1 MLVSPPS
8 APGLGG
14 PPFGSKLPSVPVIAP
29 ASTNGFVK
37 TMANMTTAE
46 IKSHALESVQRE
58 SRGATTISLIKTARR
73 LYDQGKEYD
82 ARSDLKA
89 ALSAYVKAACLI
101 KGATESTEMQ
111 AEKSSGV
118 VHKEFNDFKPTLNDL
133 ISRTKIVEDKL
144 KATEV
149 QASSAGDGPIHKY
162 GGSLADRL
170 QALRD
175 NGLAVNTT
183 SKRLSLQHTSPVQ
196 SPSSPSRAGRHPQ
209 PPPPPPAPSTSLSV
223 AAPSGSPPSPHSL
236 VSPSSFGPPSPS
248 STPSSSPL
256 SSQYN
261 LSEFTQTFPPI
272 DELDETPVFQL
283 PSVPTGISNSSSRSS
298 RDGRNGLSPVST
310 GFSVGSPHKSP
321 SPLKSPTPLP
331 HVMRNFTNPI
341 ERPSSTPVT
350 PMMNSFTSRPGS
362 PTKTTATLKP
372 SNLSSSST
380 SPIPNGYPT
389 YTSPLLN
396 GSSSPAPLINGKSV
410 SNSLFPKDLMG
421 LPTGAK
427 LLLIDVRDRADFQ
440 REHIKRD
447 AVICIEPTILRRKS
461 INATSLME
469 ALIISPPSEVSL
481 FANREKF
488 DYVVLYDWNSTSFG
502 PLDSPLSVLVQTIYE
517 REFTRMLKHAPIIL
531 VGGLEAWK
539 KEFGEAEV
547 TKGDGE
553 VVKPSPPSTSTETF
567 ALATPTPQP
576 SAKNPF
582 ANGTIPSALSS
593 SSGGANSTEQHQVW
607 TPARSRADT
616 NPSNNYIREHRP
628 TYSLDQ
634 AYNHVRSPAE
644 VTYPS
649 RPQPSEGPSQLV
661 RRPALSRPAPSSS
674 PPSTRI
680 PDSFASPP
688 MSPSISGFN
697 GIPPT
702 NGMPPVSYPNFPRHI
717 SPASPQPFLPDIASP
732 PQASINSS
740 LSRRRSDYIDQTQ
753 EALAGLHGSQRG
765 PIDYPDLATTRPLIR
780 PPPAAASSALER
792 QDNRPRISR
801 QQSFSSPTN
810 ILTPQTGAIVQSPS
824 LPAHTN
830 SLSYWSDVQIG
841 MSGLKNLGNTC
852 YMNAPIQCLS
862 ATVPFARF
870 FTDGRWKHDIN
881 KYNKLGTNG
890 KLSGAFAKVLYDMW
904 GQDLPYLTPMD
915 FRRTIA
921 QLQSQYA
928 GTEQHDSQEFLSFLL
943 DGIHEDLNR
952 VTLKPPAVT
961 LTPQEE
967 AEMEKLPACIASDRE
982 WSRWMSRNN
991 SVIAD
996 YFQGQFRNQLQCMT
1010 CSTTSTTYNVFS
1022 ILQLP
1027 IPSGKRVTL
1036 QQCLDALFNDEILEK
1051 DDAWDCPKCKTKR
1064 KALKKLSLA
1073 RSPPILLIHLKRFEA
1088 NGRFSDKIDTF
1099 VEFPLKDLDMTS
1111 RMPLPPHNEALLNG
1125 GVVMSP
1131 NDPRRQIPPY
1141 KYDLYGVTNHT
1152 GNLSSGH
1159 YTALVR
1165 SSGRWNYC
1173 DDSSIKTVD
1182 DRDVVSQKAYVLFYK
1197 RKA

>member
-1 MLVSPPS
+1 
-8 APGLGG
+8 
-14 PPFGSKLPSVPVIAP
+14 
-29 ASTNGFVK
+29 
-37 TMANMTTAE
+37 MANMTTAE
-46 IKSHALESVQRE
+46 IKSQALESVQRE
-58 SRGATTISLIKTARR
+58 TRGAAPINLIKTARR

-82 ARSDLKA
+82 AVGDLKS
-89 ALSAYVKAACLI
+89 ALSAYVKAASLI
-101 KGATESTEMQ
+101 KGATDSAEMR
-111 AEKSSGV
+111 AERGGGV
-118 VHKEFNDFKPTLNDL
+118 VHKEFNDFKPILNDL
-133 ISRTKIVEDKL
+133 IPRTKIVEEKL

-149 QASSAGDGPIHKY
+149 QASSPGDGPIHKY

-175 NGLAVNTT
+175 NGLTVNTT
-183 SKRLSLQHTSPVQ
+183 SKRLSLQQTSPVQ
-196 SPSSPSRAGRHPQ
+196 SPPSPSRAVRHSQ
-209 PPPPPPAPSTSLSV
+209 PPPLPAPSTSLSV
-223 AAPSGSPPSPHSL
+223 AAPSVSPPSPHSL

-261 LSEFTQTFPPI
+261 ISEFTQTFPPI
-272 DELDETPVFQL
+272 DELDEGPAFQL

-298 RDGRNGLSPVST
+298 KDSRNGLSPVST
-310 GFSVGSPHKSP
+310 GFSVGSPHKSS
-321 SPLKSPTPLP
+321 SPLKSPSPLP
-331 HVMRNFTNPI
+331 HVLRNFTNPI
-341 ERPSSTPVT
+341 ERPSSTPIT
-350 PMMNSFTSRPGS
+350 PIVNSFTSRPGS
-362 PTKTTATLKP
+362 PSKSTASLKP

-380 SPIPNGYPT
+380 SPVPNGHPSYA
-389 YTSPLLN
+389 SPLLN
-396 GSSSPAPLINGKSV
+396 GSLSPAPLINGKSV

-421 LPTGAK
+421 LPPGAK

-440 REHIKRD
+440 KEHIKRD
-447 AVICIEPTILRRKS
+447 AVICLEPTILRRKS

-539 KEFGEAEV
+539 KEFGDAEV

-553 VVKPSPPSTSTETF
+553 VVKPVPLPSTESFT
-567 ALATPTPQP
+567 LANAPMAQP

-582 ANGTIPSALSS
+582 ANGAIPSVLSS
-593 SSGGANSTEQHQVW
+593 SSAGPNFIEQRQVW

-616 NPSNNYIREHRP
+616 NPNNNTVREHRP

-634 AYNHVRSPAE
+634 TYNHVRSPAE
-644 VTYPS
+644 ITYPS
-649 RPQPSEGPSQLV
+649 RPQPSDGPSQLV
-661 RRPALSRPAPSSS
+661 RRPALSRPGAPSSS
-674 PPSTRI
+674 FTRTS
-680 PDSFASPP
+680 DSLVSPP
-688 MSPSISGFN
+688 MSPSISGVN
-697 GIPPT
+697 GIPIT
-702 NGMPPVSYPNFPRHI
+702 NGMSPISYPNFTRHV
-717 SPASPQPFLPDIASP
+717 SPAPQQPFVPDIASP
-732 PQASINSS
+732 PLASINSS

-753 EALAGLHGSQRG
+753 EALAGLHDSQLG
-765 PIDYPDLATTRPLIR
+765 PIDYPELTTARPLIR
-780 PPPAAASSALER
+780 PPPAAASSALDR

-801 QQSFSSPTN
+801 QQSFPSPPAS
-810 ILTPQTGAIVQSPS
+810 LTSQTGVAVQSPS

-830 SLSYWSDVQIG
+830 SLSYWSDVEIG

-881 KYNKLGTNG
+881 KYNRLGTNG
-890 KLSGAFAKVLYDMW
+890 KLSGAFAKVLHDLW

-915 FRRTIA
+915 FRKTIA
-921 QLQSQYA
+921 QLQPQYA

-952 VTLKPPAVT
+952 VNLKPPAVT
-961 LTPQEE
+961 LTPQQE

-1036 QQCLDALFNDEILEK
+1036 QQCLNALFNEEILDK

-1064 KALKKLSLA
+1064 KASKKLSLA

-1099 VEFPLKDLDMTS
+1099 VEFPLKDLDLTS
-1111 RMPLPPHNEALLNG
+1111 RMPVPPNHEALLNG

-1131 NDPRRQIPPY
+1131 NDPRRQMPPY
-1141 KYDLYGVTNHT
+1141 KYDLYGVTNHI

-1165 SSGRWNYC
+1165 SSGRWKYC

>member
-1 MLVSPPS
+1 MAPASTNGLVKTMAYTTVAEIKNRALESIQEEMGGASTISLIKMARRLYDQGKEYDDRSDLKAALSAYVKATSLANEADRDAGVVHEGFDDIKPMHNDLLSRTELIEDKLKAMEVQTSRDRIRETEEGRGTGLQGHIRSLLLPSRAIGLRGPLMLVSPPS

-14 PPFGSKLPSVPVIAP
+14 PPFGSKLPTVPVIAP
-29 ASTNGFVK
+29 ASTNRLVK
-37 TMANMTTAE
+37 TMANMTVAE
-46 IKSHALESVQRE
+46 IKNHALESVQRE
-58 SRGATTISLIKTARR
+58 SRGATTINLIKTARR
-73 LYDQGKEYD
+73 LYDQGREYD

-89 ALSAYVKAACLI
+89 ALSAY
-101 KGATESTEMQ
+101 
-111 AEKSSGV
+111 AEKSTGV
-118 VHKEFNDFKPTLNDL
+118 VHKEFNDFRPTLNDL
-133 ISRTKIVEDKL
+133 ISRTKIVEEKL

-149 QASSAGDGPIHKY
+149 QAPIPSDGPIHKY
-162 GGSLADRL
+162 GGSLATIASCTVTVIIQSRWSSFPIATTTDII
-170 QALRD
+170 D
-175 NGLAVNTT
+175 VAVGHSTIQIT
-183 SKRLSLQHTSPVQ
+183 SFISLFSV
-196 SPSSPSRAGRHPQ
+196 ACFD
-209 PPPPPPAPSTSLSV
+209 AVILSV
-223 AAPSGSPPSPHSL
+223 VVAI
-236 VSPSSFGPPSPS
+236 
-248 STPSSSPL
+248 
-256 SSQYN
+256 
-261 LSEFTQTFPPI
+261 FPPI
-272 DELDETPVFQL
+272 DELDETSSFQL
-283 PSVPTGISNSSSRSS
+283 PSVPTGISTSSSRSS
-298 RDGRNGLSPVST
+298 KDGRNGLSPVST

-321 SPLKSPTPLP
+321 SPLKSPTPLQRAT
-331 HVMRNFTNPI
+331 RNSTNPI
-341 ERPSSTPVT
+341 EKPSNTTLITPII
-350 PMMNSFTSRPGS
+350 NSSTSRPGS
-362 PTKTTATLKP
+362 LSKTKATFKP

-380 SPIPNGYPT
+380 SPAPNGYPT
-389 YTSPLLN
+389 YASPLLN
-396 GSSSPAPLINGKSV
+396 GSSSPAPLINGKS
-410 SNSLFPKDLMG
+410 
-421 LPTGAK
+421 

-469 ALIISPPSEVSL
+469 ALVISPPSEVSL
-481 FANREKF
+481 FANRENF

-502 PLDSPLSVLVQTIYE
+502 SLNSPLSVLVQTIYE

-553 VVKPSPPSTSTETF
+553 VAKPPPSSTSTETF
-567 ALATPTPQP
+567 ASANPPILQP

-582 ANGTIPSALSS
+582 ANGTIPSALPS
-593 SSGGANSTEQHQVW
+593 SSGGASYTEHHQVW
-607 TPARSRADT
+607 TPGRSRADT
-616 NPSNNYIREHRP
+616 NPSNNHPSP
-628 TYSLDQ
+628 TLRG
-634 AYNHVRSPAE
+634 A
-644 VTYPS
+644 
-649 RPQPSEGPSQLV
+649 
-661 RRPALSRPAPSSS
+661 
-674 PPSTRI
+674 STI
-680 PDSFASPP
+680 GEKTGA
-688 MSPSISGFN
+688 ISTTAFF
-697 GIPPT
+697 
-702 NGMPPVSYPNFPRHI
+702 VSYLYPDTRLFCI
-717 SPASPQPFLPDIASP
+717 SPYVSINFNPFLPDIASP

-740 LSRRRSDYIDQTQ
+740 LPRRRSDYIDQTQ

-765 PIDYPDLATTRPLIR
+765 PIDYPDLVTSRPLIR

-792 QDNRPRISR
+792 QDNRPRNK
-801 QQSFSSPTN
+801 SST
-810 ILTPQTGAIVQSPS
+810 
-824 LPAHTN
+824 
-830 SLSYWSDVQIG
+830 IG
-841 MSGLKNLGNTC
+841 MSGLKNLGSTG

-870 FTDGRWKHDIN
+870 FTGVDGRWKHDIN
-881 KYNKLGTNG
+881 NHNKLGTNG
-890 KLSGAFAKVLYDMW
+890 RLSGAFAKVLYDMW
-904 GQDLPYLTPMD
+904 GQDLPYLTPID
-915 FRRTIA
+915 FR
-921 QLQSQYA
+921 SQYA
-928 GTEQHDSQEFLSFLL
+928 STEQHDSQEFLSFLL

-952 VTLKPPAVT
+952 VTLKPPTVT

-967 AEMEKLPACIASDRE
+967 AEMEKLPPCIASDRE

-1027 IPSGKRVTL
+1027 IPSGRQVTL

-1051 DDAWDCPKCKTKR
+1051 DDACTITADSAHTFE
-1064 KALKKLSLA
+1064 
-1073 RSPPILLIHLKRFEA
+1073 RFEA

-1173 DDSSIKTVD
+1173 DDSSIKTVE

>member
-1 MLVSPPS
+1 M
-8 APGLGG
+8 
-14 PPFGSKLPSVPVIAP
+14 AP
-29 ASTNGFVK
+29 ASTNGLVK
-37 TMANMTTAE
+37 TMANMTVAE
-46 IKSHALESVQRE
+46 IKNHALESVQRP
-58 SRGATTISLIKTARR
+58 INLIKTARR
-73 LYDQGKEYD
+73 LYDQGREYD

-89 ALSAYVKAACLI
+89 ALSAYVKAASLI
-101 KGATESTEMQ
+101 KCATESTEMQ
-111 AEKSSGV
+111 AEKSTGV
-118 VHKEFNDFKPTLNDL
+118 TLNDL
-133 ISRTKIVEDKL
+133 ISRTKIVEEKL

-149 QASSAGDGPIHKY
+149 QAPIPSDGPIHKY

-183 SKRLSLQHTSPVQ
+183 SKRLSLQQSPPVQ
-196 SPSSPSRAGRHPQ
+196 SPSSPSRAGRHSQ
-209 PPPPPPAPSTSLSV
+209 PPPPPTSSTSLSV
-223 AAPSGSPPSPHSL
+223 TAPYGSPPSPHSL
-236 VSPSSFGPPSPS
+236 VSPSSFGPPSPA

-272 DELDETPVFQL
+272 DELDETPSFQL
-283 PSVPTGISNSSSRSS
+283 PSVPTGISTSSSRSS
-298 RDGRNGLSPVST
+298 KDGRNGLSPVST

-331 HVMRNFTNPI
+331 HVMRNFTDPI
-341 ERPSSTPVT
+341 GRPSSTPVT

-380 SPIPNGYPT
+380 SPAPNGYPT
-389 YTSPLLN
+389 YASPLLN

-469 ALIISPPSEVSL
+469 ALVISPTSEVSL

-502 PLDSPLSVLVQTIYE
+502 SLNSPLSVLVQTIYE

-553 VVKPSPPSTSTETF
+553 VARPPPSSTSTETF
-567 ALATPTPQP
+567 ASANPPILQP

-582 ANGTIPSALSS
+582 ANGTIPSALPS
-593 SSGGANSTEQHQVW
+593 SSGGASSTEQHQVW
-607 TPARSRADT
+607 TPGRSRADT
-616 NPSNNYIREHRP
+616 NPSNNHVREHRP

-634 AYNHVRSPAE
+634 AYNHVRRS
-644 VTYPS
+644 
-649 RPQPSEGPSQLV
+649 QPSEGPSQLM
-661 RRPALSRPAPSSS
+661 RRPALSRQPPSSS

-688 MSPSISGFN
+688 MSPSISTFN

-702 NGMPPVSYPNFPRHI
+702 NGMLPVSYPNFPRHI

-765 PIDYPDLATTRPLIR
+765 PIDYPDLVTSRPLIR

-801 QQSFSSPTN
+801 QQSFSSPTT
-810 ILTPQTGAIVQSPS
+810 ILTPHPGAIVQSPS

-890 KLSGAFAKVLYDMW
+890 RLSGAFAKVLYDMW
-904 GQDLPYLTPMD
+904 GQDLPYLTPID
-915 FRRTIA
+915 FR
-921 QLQSQYA
+921 QYA

-952 VTLKPPAVT
+952 VTLKPPTVT

-967 AEMEKLPACIASDRE
+967 AEMEKLPPCIASDRE

-1173 DDSSIKTVD
+1173 DDSSIKTVE
-1182 DRDVVSQKAYVLFYK
+1182 DRDVVGQKAYVLFYK

>member
-1 MLVSPPS
+1 MVIVSPPS

-14 PPFGSKLPSVPVIAP
+14 PPFGSKLSPVALVAA

-46 IKSHALESVQRE
+46 IKSQALESVQRE
-58 SRGATTISLIKTARR
+58 TRGATPINLIKTARR

-82 ARSDLKA
+82 ARNDLKS

-101 KGATESTEMQ
+101 KGATESAEMQ
-111 AEKSSGV
+111 AEKSSGL
-118 VHKEFNDFKPTLNDL
+118 VHKEFNDFKPILNDL
-133 ISRTKIVEDKL
+133 IPRTKTVEEKL

-149 QASSAGDGPIHKY
+149 QTSSPGDGPIHKY
-162 GGSLADRL
+162 GGTLADRL

-183 SKRLSLQHTSPVQ
+183 SKRLSVQNSSPVQ
-196 SPSSPSRAGRHPQ
+196 SPPSPSRVVRHSQ
-209 PPPPPPAPSTSLSV
+209 PPPPPASSTSLSV
-223 AAPSGSPPSPHSL
+223 AAPSPSPPSPHSL

-272 DELDETPVFQL
+272 DELDETPAFQL
-283 PSVPTGISNSSSRSS
+283 PSVPTGISNSSSKSS
-298 RDGRNGLSPVST
+298 KDGRNGLSPVST

-331 HVMRNFTNPI
+331 HVLRNFTNPI
-341 ERPSSTPVT
+341 ERPSSTPIT
-350 PMMNSFTSRPGS
+350 PITNSFTSRPGS
-362 PTKTTATLKP
+362 PSRATATLKP

-380 SPIPNGYPT
+380 SPLPNDYSSYASPT
-389 YTSPLLN
+389 LN

-469 ALIISPPSEVSL
+469 ALIISPASEVSL

-539 KEFGEAEV
+539 KEFGDAEV

-553 VVKPSPPSTSTETF
+553 VVKPPLPSAETF
-567 ALATPTPQP
+567 TPVNPPTAQS
-576 SAKNPF
+576 SARNPF

-593 SSGGANSTEQHQVW
+593 SSVGQNSTEQHQVW

-616 NPSNNYIREHRP
+616 NPGNNSVREHRP
-628 TYSLDQ
+628 SYSLDQ
-634 AYNHVRSPAE
+634 TYNHVRSPAE
-644 VTYPS
+644 VNYPS
-649 RPQPSEGPSQLV
+649 RPQPSDGQLV
-661 RRPALSRPAPSSS
+661 RRPALSRPALSSS
-674 PPSTRI
+674 PSSTRI

-697 GIPPT
+697 GIPIT
-702 NGMPPVSYPNFPRHI
+702 NGMPPISYPNFPRHI
-717 SPASPQPFLPDIASP
+717 SPAPSQPFVPDIASP

-780 PPPAAASSALER
+780 PPPAAAPSALER
-792 QDNRPRISR
+792 QDNRPRMSR
-801 QQSFSSPTN
+801 QQSFSSPVAS
-810 ILTPQTGAIVQSPS
+810 LTPQTGAIVQSPS

-830 SLSYWSDVQIG
+830 SLAYWSDVQIG

-870 FTDGRWKHDIN
+870 FTDGRWKQDIN
-881 KYNKLGTNG
+881 KYNGLGTKG
-890 KLSGAFAKVLYDMW
+890 KLSGAFAKVLHDLW
-904 GQDLPYLTPMD
+904 SQDLPYLTPLD

-952 VTLKPPAVT
+952 VTLKPPAVA

-1010 CSTTSTTYNVFS
+1010 CNTTSTTYNVFS

-1036 QQCLDALFNDEILEK
+1036 QQCLNALFNDEILDK
-1051 DDAWDCPKCKTKR
+1051 DDAWD
-1064 KALKKLSLA
+1064 S

-1099 VEFPLKDLDMTS
+1099 VEFPLKDLDLTT
-1111 RMPLPPHNEALLNG
+1111 RMPIPPNNESLLNG
-1125 GVVMSP
+1125 GIVMSP
-1131 NDPRRQIPPY
+1131 NDPRRQMPPY

-1165 SSGRWNYC
+1165 SNGRWNYC

-1182 DRDVVSQKAYVLFYK
+1182 DREVVSQKAYVLFYK

>member
-1 MLVSPPS
+1 
-8 APGLGG
+8 
-14 PPFGSKLPSVPVIAP
+14 
-29 ASTNGFVK
+29 
-37 TMANMTTAE
+37 MTTAE

-118 VHKEFNDFKPTLNDL
+118 VRKEFNDFRPTLNDL
-133 ISRTKIVEDKL
+133 ISRTKIVEEKL

-149 QASSAGDGPIHKY
+149 QASRYILGRCCGDGPIHKY

-175 NGLAVNTT
+175 NGLA
-183 SKRLSLQHTSPVQ
+183 HPSPVQ
-196 SPSSPSRAGRHPQ
+196 SPSSPSRTGRHPQ
-209 PPPPPPAPSTSLSV
+209 PPPPPAPSTSLSV

-272 DELDETPVFQL
+272 DELDETPAFQL
-283 PSVPTGISNSSSRSS
+283 PSVPTGISTSSSRSS

-396 GSSSPAPLINGKSV
+396 V

-553 VVKPSPPSTSTETF
+553 VAKPPPPSTSTETF

-616 NPSNNYIREHRP
+616 NPSNNYI
-628 TYSLDQ
+628 L
-634 AYNHVRSPAE
+634 
-644 VTYPS
+644 TYPS

-688 MSPSISGFN
+688 MSPSISGFNGIN

-801 QQSFSSPTN
+801 QQSFSSPTT

-921 QLQSQYA
+921 QLQSRYA

-952 VTLKPPAVT
+952 VTLKPLAVM

>member
-1 MLVSPPS
+1 MTAEIKTQALESIQEETGGASTISLIKMARRLYDQGKEYDDRGDLKAALSAYVKATSLINEADRDGSIVHEDFEDIKPMLKDLLSRTGLVEDKLKATEVQTLRDSRREAGGAGSEVRIRPLILPS
-8 APGLGG
+8 SVPSLER
-14 PPFGSKLPSVPVIAP
+14 PPFGSKLSPVPAIAP

-58 SRGATTISLIKTARR
+58 SRGATTISLIKTAGR

-111 AEKSSGV
+111 AEKSSGAI
-118 VHKEFNDFKPTLNDL
+118 HKEFNDFRPTLNDL
-133 ISRTKIVEDKL
+133 ISRTKVVEEKL

-149 QASSAGDGPIHKY
+149 QASSPGDSPIHRY

-170 QALRD
+170 QTLRD
-175 NGLAVNTT
+175 NSLAVNAT
-183 SKRLSLQHTSPVQ
+183 SKRLSLQHSSPVVQ
-196 SPSSPSRAGRHPQ
+196 SPSSPSRTVR
-209 PPPPPPAPSTSLSV
+209 
-223 AAPSGSPPSPHSL
+223 
-236 VSPSSFGPPSPS
+236 
-248 STPSSSPL
+248 
-256 SSQYN
+256 
-261 LSEFTQTFPPI
+261 
-272 DELDETPVFQL
+272 
-283 PSVPTGISNSSSRSS
+283 R
-298 RDGRNGLSPVST
+298 
-310 GFSVGSPHKSP
+310 
-321 SPLKSPTPLP
+321 
-331 HVMRNFTNPI
+331 
-341 ERPSSTPVT
+341 
-350 PMMNSFTSRPGS
+350 
-362 PTKTTATLKP
+362 
-372 SNLSSSST
+372 SSST
-380 SPIPNGYPT
+380 YPLPDGYST

-440 REHIKRD
+440 RERIKRD
-447 AVICIEPTILRRKS
+447 SVICIEPRILRRKS

-553 VVKPSPPSTSTETF
+553 VMKPPPPSTSTETF
-567 ALATPTPQP
+567 ALANPPTPQP

-593 SSGGANSTEQHQVW
+593 SSGGANSAEQHQVW
-607 TPARSRADT
+607 TPARSRDGT
-616 NPSNNYIREHRP
+616 NPSNNYIREQRP

-661 RRPALSRPAPSSS
+661 RRPALSRPAPSPS
-674 PPSTRI
+674 PPSTWI
-680 PDSFASPP
+680 PDSLASPP

-702 NGMPPVSYPNFPRHI
+702 NGMPLVSHPNFPHHI
-717 SPASPQPFLPDIASP
+717 SPASPQPFSPDIASP

-753 EALAGLHGSQRG
+753 KALAGLHGSQRG
-765 PIDYPDLATTRPLIR
+765 PMDYPDLATTRPLIR
-780 PPPAAASSALER
+780 PPPVAASSALER

-801 QQSFSSPTN
+801 QQSFSSPTT
-810 ILTPQTGAIVQSPS
+810 ILTPQTGATVQSPS

-841 MSGLKNLGNTC
+841 MSGLKNLGNTG

-921 QLQSQYA
+921 QLQPQYA

-1152 GNLSSGH
+1152 GNSSSGH

-1165 SSGRWNYC
+1165 SSGRWYYC
-1173 DDSSIKTVD
+1173 DDSSIKTVH